1 MKSEDETAKQF
12 DFLILKLQLS
22 VLHKDKKYE
31 RLRDQVIEIARRLE
45 EKETVPMVK
54 AQIELIQEIQK
65 DEFWQDANL
74 PIIENIRKRLRDLV
88 QFIDRTQRQ
97 VIYTDFEDELGLE
110 QTINLSGTVTTT
122 NLTRYRAK
130 MMQFLKDEE
139 NHIAL
144 QKLRRN
150 KPITP
155 SDISELERIFFESGD
170 FGTREDF
177 ENAYGKQENLGLFI
191 RHLVG
196 LDRQEAKRAFND
208 FLDGQRYNSNQIEFV
223 NMVVD
228 YLTKNGVMNAALLY
242 QPPYT
247 NYNSNGLS
255 GIFPDD
261 EATKIVEI
269 LESIKINAA
278 A

>member
-1 MKSEDETAKQF
+1 
-12 DFLILKLQLS
+12 
-22 VLHKDKKYE
+22 
-31 RLRDQVIEIARRLE
+31 
-45 EKETVPMVK
+45 MVK

-65 DEFWQDANL
+65 EDFWQDANL
-74 PIIENIRKRLRDLV
+74 PIIENVRKRLRELV

-97 VIYTDFEDELGLE
+97 IIYTDFEDELGFE
-110 QTINLSGTVTTT
+110 QEINLSGTVTTT

-144 QKLRRN
+144 QKLKRN

-155 SDISELERIFFESGD
+155 SDMQELERIFFESGD

-177 ENAYGKQENLGLFI
+177 ENAYGKQENLGFFV
-191 RHLVG
+191 RSLVG
-196 LDRQEAKRAFND
+196 LDKQEAKRAFND
-208 FLDGQRYNSNQIEFV
+208 FLDGKSYNSNQIEFV
-223 NMVVD
+223 NMVID
-228 YLTKNGVMNAALLY
+228 YLTKNGVMDAAMLY

-255 GIFPDD
+255 GIFPDN
-261 EATKIVEI
+261 EATKIVQILTEI
-269 LESIKINAA
+269 KLNAA

>member
-1 MKSEDETAKQF
+1 
-12 DFLILKLQLS
+12 
-22 VLHKDKKYE
+22 
-31 RLRDQVIEIARRLE
+31 LE

-65 DEFWQDANL
+65 EDFWQDANL
-74 PIIENIRKRLRDLV
+74 PIIENVRKRLRELV

-97 VIYTDFEDELGLE
+97 IIYTDFEDELGFE
-110 QTINLSGTVTTT
+110 QEINLSGTVTTT

-144 QKLRRN
+144 QKLKRN

-155 SDISELERIFFESGD
+155 SDMQELERIFFESGD

-177 ENAYGKQENLGLFI
+177 ENAYGKQENLGFFV
-191 RHLVG
+191 RSLVG
-196 LDRQEAKRAFND
+196 LDKQEAKRAFND
-208 FLDGQRYNSNQIEFV
+208 FLDGKSYNSNQIEFV
-223 NMVVD
+223 NMVID
-228 YLTKNGVMNAALLY
+228 YLTKNGVMDAALLY

-255 GIFPDD
+255 GIFPDN
-261 EATKIVEI
+261 EATKIVQILAEI
-269 LESIKINAA
+269 KLNAA